1 MKRDLSKLID
11 QALAT
16 TTKTGKKIFDQDN
29 LEVNVAGTFAAD
41 KFIVIRQKE
50 ERQESSPDP
59 TLRGHH
65 QDS

>member
-29 LEVNVAGTFAAD
+29 LEVNVAGTFAKD

-50 ERQESSPDP
+50 EREESNPDT
-59 TLRGHH
+59 TLRAHH

>member
-29 LEVNVAGTFAAD
+29 LEVNVAGTFAKD

-50 ERQESSPDP
+50 ERQESNPDP
-59 TLRGHH
+59 TLRGQH
-65 QDS
+65 QTD